1 MNALLGLTSKDMAS
15 LNDSPDQTTSDK
27 LSAGLPNFQSK
38 RIKAFLSQ
46 NKSIIYLFLES
57 QHYKVNQNDSDSS
70 VDEEADILRKF
81 DEIMLQKE

>member
-1 MNALLGLTSKDMAS
+1 MTHQTKLPAINSLQASQISKVSGLKHFWAKI
-15 LNDSPDQTTSDK
+15 NP
-27 LSAGLPNFQSK
+27 
-38 RIKAFLSQ
+38 
-46 NKSIIYLFLES
+46 LFTYFVES